1 MTLDA
6 KAMEW
11 AAEQGL
17 DTKTLKANKIPI
29 YGKWYFPEIPSG
41 VPLVNLKTGEIQVF
55 GPGLRAGEIL
65 FVARSDLRRARLGP
79 YAAKPESEAETL
91 TTEPSSAAAAPVVAE
106 APPGPAAAAPAPR
119 PEAVAARLR
128 AEREEVP
135 AGIHLP
141 APSIF
146 PLIFGI
152 GLMIVLLGLVV
163 GPRPPDPAATIRP
176 IIIGLG
182 AIYLGVAAAGWVV
195 QNYREQRAQEIE
207 AEHGE
212 PISA

>member
-1 MTLDA
+1 
-6 KAMEW
+6 MEW

-79 YAAKPESEAETL
+79 YAARPESEAQAQAS
-91 TTEPSSAAAAPVVAE
+91 EPSAAEPAAPAVAQ
-106 APPGPAAAAPAPR
+106 AQPGSVAPAPR
-119 PEAVAARLR
+119 PAVVAARLR
-128 AEREEVP
+128 AEREEIP

-146 PLIFGI
+146 PLVFAI

-182 AIYLGVAAAGWVV
+182 AIYLGVAATGWAI
-195 QNYREQRAQEIE
+195 QNYREERAHEVE
-207 AEHGE
+207 ADYAE
-212 PISA
+212 PTGV